1 MSETL
6 SSRLLFGSCP
16 PGRHAGS
23 LLHPT
28 RSARLCEE
36 WKEAIVDATGSVP
49 GKDQRHDVL
58 LLGLSTCIWC
68 RRTRE
73 LLEAEGI
80 GFRYVY
86 FDLLQGQDKETY
98 LELLRTWNPRES
110 YPTVVIDNRS
120 CVIGH
125 KPEEL
130 KKALA

>member
-1 MSETL
+1 MK
-6 SSRLLFGSCP
+6 R
-16 PGRHAGS
+16 
-23 LLHPT
+23 
-28 RSARLCEE
+28 
-36 WKEAIVDATGSVP
+36 KEAIVDAIGSVP

-110 YPTVVIDNRS
+110 YPTVVIDDRS

-125 KPEEL
+125 KPEDL
-130 KKALA
+130 KEALA

>member
-6 SSRLLFGSCP
+6 SSRLLLAQVACTVP
-16 PGRHAGS
+16 TLVACCIPQRLVCLEGR
-23 LLHPT
+23 
-28 RSARLCEE
+28 
-36 WKEAIVDATGSVP
+36 EAIVDAKGSVH
-49 GKDQRHDVL
+49 GTDQRHDVL

-73 LLEAEGI
+73 MLEAENVS
-80 GFRYVY
+80 FRYVY
-86 FDLLQGQDKETY
+86 FDLLQEQEKETY

-110 YPTVVIDNRS
+110 YPTVIIDDQS

-130 KKALA
+130 KKALV